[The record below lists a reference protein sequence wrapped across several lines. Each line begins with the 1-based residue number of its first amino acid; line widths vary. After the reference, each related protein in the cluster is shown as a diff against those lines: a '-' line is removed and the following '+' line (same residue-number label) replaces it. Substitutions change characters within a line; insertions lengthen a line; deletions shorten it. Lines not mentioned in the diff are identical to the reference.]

1 MNFSWLYLDYDY
13 IRMLRSQVP
22 RESQVPPKSERP
34 SVSPSFPPCVREFST
49 EDQGQSVINPL
60 RAPQTSSDWS
70 LSLAQE
76 NWEIVQDRLDW
87 KVKVE
92 NLREI
97 PPSNPSLS

>member
-1 MNFSWLYLDYDY
+1 MNFLWLYLDYDY

-34 SVSPSFPPCVREFST
+34 SVSPSFPPCAWEFST

-60 RAPQTSSDWS
+60 KAPQTSSDWS

-87 KVKVE
+87 KAKVE

-97 PPSNPSLS
+97 PPRNPSLS